1 MSHVLLENL
10 DLGTNYNLSLV
21 WFCIQSWELYCRYH
35 FAGSECKHYERRPY
49 KNHLD
54 EVKITRYIALAN
66 VGNKNKEKYLYAF
79 NINPDDKTVKV
90 PDDVT
95 QCPFPEEKNE
105 KLKKEQGSL
114 YNIIDFQSLSQR
126 RLIILNINIYLKEI
140 TDGHYL
146 VGRSLQKTMTT
157 PTMLNAKDDS

>member
-1 MSHVLLENL
+1 M
-10 DLGTNYNLSLV
+10 
-21 WFCIQSWELYCRYH
+21 
-35 FAGSECKHYERRPY
+35 
-49 KNHLD
+49 D